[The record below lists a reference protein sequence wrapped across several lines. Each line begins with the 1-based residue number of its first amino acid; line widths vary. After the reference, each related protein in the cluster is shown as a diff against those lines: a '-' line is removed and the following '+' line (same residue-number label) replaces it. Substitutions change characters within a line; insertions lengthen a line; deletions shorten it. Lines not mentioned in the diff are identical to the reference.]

1 MKKTISFCIAVFL
14 SCSTS
19 QQNTS
24 HDTAKAQAPTT
35 VKEGWLDNDTY
46 TVRVMAEDLE
56 KAKDKAQYQILKDIV
71 NVRMLNNSRYTDIT
85 KIQLE
90 FEKPLKNGVVIK
102 QQDLSGGIE
111 IWYQIRDDGLKEKF
125 KRK

>member
-1 MKKTISFCIAVFL
+1 
-14 SCSTS
+14 
-19 QQNTS
+19 
-24 HDTAKAQAPTT
+24 
-35 VKEGWLDNDTY
+35 
-46 TVRVMAEDLE
+46 MAEDLE